1 MSVHHTRLNKIY
13 EHMKDRCYNPNFHC
27 YNRYGGRGI
36 TICKE
41 WLEDYQAFK
50 AWALSH
56 GYSDNLTLDRIDNNK
71 GYYPENCRWISA
83 KEQANNK
90 RNNHLI
96 TYKGETKTLVQWAES
111 LGIDRSVLSARINKL
126 GWSISKSFETK
137 TRKYKRVC
145 DTRTE

>member
-41 WLEDYQAFK
+41 WLEDYQTFK

-56 GYSDNLTLDRIDNNK
+56 GYSDNLTLDRIDNDK
-71 GYYPENCRWISA
+71 GYYPENCRWITL
-83 KEQANNK
+83 QAQCDN
-90 RNNHLI
+90 
-96 TYKGETKTLVQWAES
+96 
-111 LGIDRSVLSARINKL
+111 
-126 GWSISKSFETK
+126 
-137 TRKYKRVC
+137 TRKSICIAGRNRSLTSWCKLLGLNYNVVRYRLKKGYRIE
-145 DTRTE
+145 DALELN